1 MLILLTSLASCHQEL
16 LVSGKIQLF
25 EKRFAIGANT
35 EATVSLLE
43 SKQGL
48 FLQLQTQKGG
58 DTENA
63 IAESK
68 TSIPAALLPEMKRAI
83 NQVERILS
91 DRGELDDYDNGLAYQ
106 RSRSSIFANESEQEF
121 ARILDFY
128 KIRWD
133 YEPTTFPIAWD
144 EEGYVRES
152 FTPDFFLPD
161 YGVFIELTTMKQ
173 SLVTKKNRKVRL
185 FEQHYP
191 DIPIKLFYGKD
202 YKALLAKFGIPTLD
216 AEPKT
221 KNDTVK
227 LESLEDDS

>member
-1 MLILLTSLASCHQEL
+1 M
-16 LVSGKIQLF
+16 
-25 EKRFAIGANT
+25 
-35 EATVSLLE
+35 
-43 SKQGL
+43 
-48 FLQLQTQKGG
+48 
-58 DTENA
+58 
-63 IAESK
+63 

-83 NQVERILS
+83 NEVERILS

-106 RSRSSIFANESEQEF
+106 RSRTSIFANESEQEF

-128 KIRWD
+128 KISWD

-202 YKALLAKFGIPTLD
+202 YKALLAKFGIPAYD
-216 AEPKT
+216 AEPGT

-227 LESLEDDS
+227 PESLEDDS

>member
-1 MLILLTSLASCHQEL
+1 
-16 LVSGKIQLF
+16 VSGKIQLF

-35 EATVSLLE
+35 EAAISLLE

-48 FLQLQTQKGG
+48 FLQLQTQKAG
-58 DTENA
+58 DTEDA
-63 IAESK
+63 VVESK
-68 TSIPAALLPEMKRAI
+68 TSIPAALLPELKRAI
-83 NQVERILS
+83 NEVERILS

-191 DIPIKLFYGKD
+191 DMPIKLFYGKD
-202 YKALLAKFGIPTLD
+202 YKALLAKFGIPAYD
-216 AEPKT
+216 AEPRT
-221 KNDTVK
+221 QNDTAK
-227 LESLEDDS
+227 PESLEDDL

>member
-1 MLILLTSLASCHQEL
+1 MSA
-16 LVSGKIQLF
+16 KIQLF

-35 EATVSLLE
+35 EAAVSLLE

-58 DTENA
+58 DTEDA
-63 IAESK
+63 VVESK

-83 NQVERILS
+83 NEVERILS

-191 DIPIKLFYGKD
+191 DMPIKLFYGKD
-202 YKALLAKFGIPTLD
+202 YKALLAKFGIPAYD

-221 KNDTVK
+221 QNDTTK
-227 LESLEDDS
+227 TESLEDDL

>member
-1 MLILLTSLASCHQEL
+1 M
-16 LVSGKIQLF
+16 SGKIQLF

-58 DTENA
+58 DTEDA
-63 IAESK
+63 VVESK

-83 NQVERILS
+83 NEVERILS

-106 RSRSSIFANESEQEF
+106 RSRSSVFANESEQEF

-202 YKALLAKFGIPTLD
+202 YKALLAKFGIPAYD
-216 AEPKT
+216 AEPET
-221 KNDTVK
+221 QNDTVK
-227 LESLEDDS
+227 RESSEDDS

>member
-1 MLILLTSLASCHQEL
+1 
-16 LVSGKIQLF
+16 VSGKIQLF
-25 EKRFAIGANT
+25 EKKFAIGANT
-35 EATVSLLE
+35 EATISLLE

-58 DTENA
+58 DTEDA
-63 IAESK
+63 VVESK

-83 NQVERILS
+83 NEVERILS

-106 RSRSSIFANESEQEF
+106 RSRSSIFANDSEQEF

-191 DIPIKLFYGKD
+191 DMPIKLFYGKD
-202 YKALLAKFGIPTLD
+202 YKALLAKFGIPAYD

-221 KNDTVK
+221 QNDTVK
-227 LESLEDDS
+227 QESSKDDA

>member
-1 MLILLTSLASCHQEL
+1 M
-16 LVSGKIQLF
+16 SGKIQLF

-58 DTENA
+58 DTEDA
-63 IAESK
+63 VVESK

-83 NQVERILS
+83 NEVERILS

-106 RSRSSIFANESEQEF
+106 RSRSSIFANDSEQEF

-191 DIPIKLFYGKD
+191 DMPIKLFYGKD
-202 YKALLAKFGIPTLD
+202 YKALLAKFGIPAYD

-221 KNDTVK
+221 QNDTVK
-227 LESLEDDS
+227 QESSKDDA

>member
-1 MLILLTSLASCHQEL
+1 
-16 LVSGKIQLF
+16 VSGKIQLF

-58 DTENA
+58 DTEDA
-63 IAESK
+63 VVESK

-83 NQVERILS
+83 NEVERILS

-106 RSRSSIFANESEQEF
+106 RSRSSIFANDSEQEF

-191 DIPIKLFYGKD
+191 DMPIKLFYGKD
-202 YKALLAKFGIPTLD
+202 YKALLAKFGIPAYD

-221 KNDTVK
+221 QNDTVK
-227 LESLEDDS
+227 QESSKDDA

>member
-1 MLILLTSLASCHQEL
+1 
-16 LVSGKIQLF
+16 VSGKIQLF

-58 DTENA
+58 DTEDT
-63 IAESK
+63 IVESK

-83 NQVERILS
+83 NEVERILS

-106 RSRSSIFANESEQEF
+106 HSRSSIFANESEQEF

-152 FTPDFFLPD
+152 FTPDFFLPN

-202 YKALLAKFGIPTLD
+202 YKALLAKFGIPAYD
-216 AEPKT
+216 AEPGT

-227 LESLEDDS
+227 LESFEDDS

>member
-1 MLILLTSLASCHQEL
+1 M
-16 LVSGKIQLF
+16 SGKIQLF

-58 DTENA
+58 DTEDA
-63 IAESK
+63 VVESK

-83 NQVERILS
+83 IEVERILS

-106 RSRSSIFANESEQEF
+106 RSRSSVFANESEQEF

-202 YKALLAKFGIPTLD
+202 YKALLAKFGIPAYD
-216 AEPKT
+216 AEPET
-221 KNDTVK
+221 QNDTVK
-227 LESLEDDS
+227 RESSEDDS

>member
-1 MLILLTSLASCHQEL
+1 M
-16 LVSGKIQLF
+16 SGKIELF

-35 EATVSLLE
+35 EAAVSLLE

-58 DTENA
+58 DTEDA
-63 IAESK
+63 AVESK
-68 TSIPAALLPEMKRAI
+68 TSIPAALLPELKRAI
-83 NQVERILS
+83 NEVERILS

-106 RSRSSIFANESEQEF
+106 RSRSSIFANDSEQEF

-191 DIPIKLFYGKD
+191 DMPIKLFYGKD
-202 YKALLAKFGIPTLD
+202 YKALLAKFGIPAYD

-221 KNDTVK
+221 QNDTVK
-227 LESLEDDS
+227 QESSKDDA

>member
-1 MLILLTSLASCHQEL
+1 M
-16 LVSGKIQLF
+16 SGKIQLF

-48 FLQLQTQKGG
+48 FLQLQTQKGE
-58 DTENA
+58 DTEDA
-63 IAESK
+63 IVESK

-83 NQVERILS
+83 NEVERILS

-106 RSRSSIFANESEQEF
+106 RSRSSVFANESEQEF

-202 YKALLAKFGIPTLD
+202 YKALLAKFGIPAYD
-216 AEPKT
+216 AEPET
-221 KNDTVK
+221 QNDTVK
-227 LESLEDDS
+227 RESSEDDS

>member
-1 MLILLTSLASCHQEL
+1 M
-16 LVSGKIQLF
+16 SGKIQLF
-25 EKRFAIGANT
+25 EKRFAIGTNT

-48 FLQLQTQKGG
+48 FLQLQTQKRG
-58 DTENA
+58 DTEDA
-63 IAESK
+63 VVESK

-83 NQVERILS
+83 IEVERILS

-106 RSRSSIFANESEQEF
+106 RSRSSVFANESEQEF

-144 EEGYVRES
+144 EEDYVRES

-202 YKALLAKFGIPTLD
+202 YKALLAKFGIHAYD
-216 AEPKT
+216 AESET
-221 KNDTVK
+221 QNDTVQR
-227 LESLEDDS
+227 EPFENDS

>member
-1 MLILLTSLASCHQEL
+1 M
-16 LVSGKIQLF
+16 SGKIQLF

-48 FLQLQTQKGG
+48 FLQLQTQKRG
-58 DTENA
+58 DTEDA
-63 IAESK
+63 VVESK

-83 NQVERILS
+83 NEVERILS

-106 RSRSSIFANESEQEF
+106 RSRSSVFANESEQEF

-144 EEGYVRES
+144 EEDYVRES

-202 YKALLAKFGIPTLD
+202 YKALLAKFGIPAYD
-216 AEPKT
+216 AEPET
-221 KNDTVK
+221 QNDTVK
-227 LESLEDDS
+227 RESSEDDS

>member
-1 MLILLTSLASCHQEL
+1 M
-16 LVSGKIQLF
+16 SGKIQLF
-25 EKRFAIGANT
+25 EKRFAIGADT

-58 DTENA
+58 DTA
-63 IAESK
+63 DAVVESR

-83 NQVERILS
+83 NEVERILS

-191 DIPIKLFYGKD
+191 DMPIKLFYGKD
-202 YKALLAKFGIPTLD
+202 YKALLAKFGIPAYD
-216 AEPKT
+216 AEPKAQ
-221 KNDTVK
+221 NDTVK
-227 LESLEDDS
+227 LESSEDDS

>member
-1 MLILLTSLASCHQEL
+1 
-16 LVSGKIQLF
+16 VSGKIQLF

-58 DTENA
+58 DTEDA
-63 IAESK
+63 VVESK

-83 NQVERILS
+83 NEVERILS

-106 RSRSSIFANESEQEF
+106 RSRSSIFANDSEQEF

-144 EEGYVRES
+144 AEGYVRES

-191 DIPIKLFYGKD
+191 DMPIKLFYGKD
-202 YKALLAKFGIPTLD
+202 YKALLAKFGIPAYD

-221 KNDTVK
+221 QNDTVK
-227 LESLEDDS
+227 QESSKDDA

>member
-1 MLILLTSLASCHQEL
+1 
-16 LVSGKIQLF
+16 VSGKIQLF

-58 DTENA
+58 DTEDA

-83 NQVERILS
+83 NEVERILS

-121 ARILDFY
+121 ARIIDFY

-202 YKALLAKFGIPTLD
+202 YKALLAKFGIP
-216 AEPKT
+216 AY
-221 KNDTVK
+221 DTVK
-227 LESLEDDS
+227 LESFENDS

>member
-1 MLILLTSLASCHQEL
+1 
-16 LVSGKIQLF
+16 VSGKIQLF

-58 DTENA
+58 DTEYA
-63 IAESK
+63 VVESK

-83 NQVERILS
+83 NEVERILS

-106 RSRSSIFANESEQEF
+106 RSRSSIFANDSEQEF

-191 DIPIKLFYGKD
+191 DMPIKLFYGKD
-202 YKALLAKFGIPTLD
+202 YKALLAKFGIPAYD

-221 KNDTVK
+221 QNDTVK
-227 LESLEDDS
+227 QESSKDDA